1 MREISIGGV
10 IVKKRILCGTAAALC
25 LLAGTAQADVT
36 AVRNGSQLN
45 VNDEWGYYLDVYNIG
60 GSNYYKLRD
69 IVCIM
74 NGWNVPIGLE
84 YNQSANRI
92 DIITGG
98 VYRIIGTELHS
109 TSRKATV
116 SAQESDIQVYVDGK
130 QMSFDAYEIDG
141 STYFKLRDLA
151 EPIGFDVQYNAST
164 GQVAIYPDNNGF
176 KLLEHMNNTYGTNL
190 TPADAPKDTTPQ
202 FDTTTKGMDIKTAL
216 NQAPLNPQKTKL
228 DDLNQAI
235 EQFMAEHFT
244 PDMDTYTKAK
254 VTYDYIIKNMTYGTP
269 DFAFDNSPESN
280 AGYMFLTHRGVC
292 DHYSAFFAAI
302 MRYVGLDMHIVNGS
316 THAAS
321 GGMTGHTWTTARIN
335 GLDYVFDP
343 QIDQNIGGKSNPTY
357 YRFGKP
363 YSELPGKYEPY
374 VYNDFE

>member
-1 MREISIGGV
+1 M
-10 IVKKRILCGTAAALC
+10 KKRILCGTAAALC

-98 VYRIIGTELHS
+98 VYRIIGTELQS

-151 EPIGFDVQYNAST
+151 EPIGFDVQYNAAT

-176 KLLEHMNNTYGTNL
+176 KLLEHNL
-190 TPADAPKDTTPQ
+190 
-202 FDTTTKGMDIKTAL
+202 
-216 NQAPLNPQKTKL
+216 
-228 DDLNQAI
+228 
-235 EQFMAEHFT
+235 
-244 PDMDTYTKAK
+244 
-254 VTYDYIIKNMTYGTP
+254 YDRI
-269 DFAFDNSPESN
+269 S
-280 AGYMFLTHRGVC
+280 
-292 DHYSAFFAAI
+292 
-302 MRYVGLDMHIVNGS
+302 VN
-316 THAAS
+316 
-321 GGMTGHTWTTARIN
+321 
-335 GLDYVFDP
+335 
-343 QIDQNIGGKSNPTY
+343 
-357 YRFGKP
+357 
-363 YSELPGKYEPY
+363 
-374 VYNDFE
+374 